1 MSKEHIM
8 ADGARS
14 RRREREAAFLWIGW
28 GSLYLVHAF
37 VWAVRLEWPPARDLI
52 WGPVVVYWGWMWLRR
67 PPPPG
72 AHWSAGRKWFFLVTA
87 LYGVYIL
94 TIGVGATDNRVSWAT
109 GLIGGVL
116 FLAVGM
122 HTLVGEWIDDFNRRS
137 PAA

>member
-1 MSKEHIM
+1 MMENE
-8 ADGARS
+8 ARS

-37 VWAVRLEWPPARDLI
+37 VLAVRLEWPPPRDLI
-52 WGPVVVYWGWMWLRR
+52 WGPIVVYWGWMWLRR
-67 PPPPG
+67 PMPPG
-72 AHWSAGRKWFFLVTA
+72 AHWLAGRKWFLLVTA

-94 TIGVGATDNRVSWAT
+94 TIGVGATDNRLSWAT

-122 HTLVGEWIDDFNRRS
+122 HTLVGEWIDDFKRRS
-137 PAA
+137 RAA